1 MQDNKQ
7 LYLNKRLDHL
17 DYDLIYKYKNINLLL
32 LYNIKLLHYTSYQQ
46 KIYFLLLFLLRPL
59 LAWFQKLK
67 SYFNAK

>member
-46 KIYFLLLFLLRPL
+46 KICFLLLFLLRPL